1 MSNDDSY
8 LNLTIDAMNQIF
20 GYPPHEFQKQ
30 VIPHILQMKPN
41 TCHAPTP
48 CLIVQGTGGGKSSV
62 YQSIGII
69 KGGVSFIIQNT
80 LALSS
85 DQLSKISQL
94 NRPNIKCIQ
103 LDSLKSHHHRRLVYD
118 FAIQLSNR
126 RHYSLF
132 LFNSPEALCNPI
144 WSKLVDVLI
153 MNNTIS
159 QVVVDEVHLFVQY
172 GLSFRSRF
180 LDLKKTLF
188 DKLVRS
194 TSDIVDSESNSSGT
208 ICPVVFMTA
217 TFNNTLLSYLSR
229 ICGYSIKSQHTF
241 WADKTSFRKR
251 YIDISVVF
259 TPQKRKVIKESILET
274 CANNLQNKLIVYSN
288 VSSRLEE
295 IQHDVDDWMD
305 ENEKLVGD
313 TILINGELESE
324 WKFISVQKFTNTT
337 TELNK
342 VVGDNQFYPRIL
354 FATASCI
361 GAGLDSKDVRKVIR
375 EGFPPSILDFI
386 QEMGRCGRNVNDM
399 SDNHMG
405 SKDEYKLIL
414 SLNEFIYMYERIYL
428 HSFLT
433 KEEEDRIGK
442 IVSTDKLKNEQREL
456 LLSLLSMIVLD
467 KGCWHIQLERTLA
480 QDETVSIAQ
489 QSRDEPCFNKCP
501 NCNTNRNKK
510 LGYVVPMK
518 KRGMKKFLSQTFC
531 SGRSNDDNC

>member
-1 MSNDDSY
+1 
-8 LNLTIDAMNQIF
+8 
-20 GYPPHEFQKQ
+20 
-30 VIPHILQMKPN
+30 
-41 TCHAPTP
+41 
-48 CLIVQGTGGGKSSV
+48 
-62 YQSIGII
+62 
-69 KGGVSFIIQNT
+69 
-80 LALSS
+80 
-85 DQLSKISQL
+85 
-94 NRPNIKCIQ
+94 
-103 LDSLKSHHHRRLVYD
+103 
-118 FAIQLSNR
+118 
-126 RHYSLF
+126 
-132 LFNSPEALCNPI
+132 
-144 WSKLVDVLI
+144 
-153 MNNTIS
+153 
-159 QVVVDEVHLFVQY
+159 
-172 GLSFRSRF
+172 
-180 LDLKKTLF
+180 
-188 DKLVRS
+188 
-194 TSDIVDSESNSSGT
+194 
-208 ICPVVFMTA
+208 MTA

-241 WADKTSFRKR
+241 WADKKSFRKR

-428 HSFLT
+428 HSSLT

-510 LGYVVPMK
+510 LGYVVPIK
-518 KRGMKKFLSQTFC
+518 KRGMKKFLSRTFVQGEATMTTAELMKELKEYPNVGRLIYGRRVDGAPKPKVLEITILQLIASDILELSIEKRGEKDTVCVGIKAIKTDNEDDDDIICFMQDESWKYFYLKVDDQTAIL
-531 SGRSNDDNC
+531 